1 MPTDLKHRQQTGD
14 QGSGAND
21 QEVDLTEEGGQQL
34 DIVNTDT
41 NATEGMYELG
51 NPVWDMFGAKNLLM
65 S

>member
-1 MPTDLKHRQQTGD
+1 M
-14 QGSGAND
+14 SGAND

-34 DIVNTDT
+34 DIVNTGT

-51 NPVWDMFGAKNLLM
+51 NPVWDMFESKNLLM